1 MYTIGSFL
9 REEEL
14 TGLKLMTD
22 TADLQAEITN
32 INIIDN
38 PDSYDWLSS
47 GDFLLTT
54 GYFFRD
60 DEAMQR
66 QLVRELSELGCVGP
80 PLSGCDSGGD
90 AGGSKPVGLPA
101 HRYPGPVSA
110 QQDLQ
115 GGV

>member
-47 GDFLLTT
+47 GDF
-54 GYFFRD
+54 
-60 DEAMQR
+60 QR
-66 QLVRELSELGCVGP
+66 QMAAQIIQIPVR
-80 PLSGCDSGGD
+80 SGGD
-90 AGGSKPVGLPA
+90 AQLCPA
-101 HRYPGPVSA
+101 VPADNIHR
-110 QQDLQ
+110 
-115 GGV
+115 

>member
-38 PDSYDWLSS
+38 PR
-47 GDFLLTT
+47 FLRLAFLR
-54 GYFFRD
+54 GFFADYR
-60 DEAMQR
+60 
-66 QLVRELSELGCVGP
+66 LLF
-80 PLSGCDSGGD
+80 
-90 AGGSKPVGLPA
+90 
-101 HRYPGPVSA
+101 PG
-110 QQDLQ
+110 
-115 GGV
+115 

>member
-47 GDFLLTT
+47 GVF
-54 GYFFRD
+54 
-60 DEAMQR
+60 
-66 QLVRELSELGCVGP
+66 C
-80 PLSGCDSGGD
+80 
-90 AGGSKPVGLPA
+90 
-101 HRYPGPVSA
+101 
-110 QQDLQ
+110 
-115 GGV
+115 

>member
-38 PDSYDWLSS
+38 PDSYDLAFLWGFFADHRLFSS
-47 GDFLLTT
+47 G
-54 GYFFRD
+54 
-60 DEAMQR
+60 
-66 QLVRELSELGCVGP
+66 
-80 PLSGCDSGGD
+80 
-90 AGGSKPVGLPA
+90 
-101 HRYPGPVSA
+101 
-110 QQDLQ
+110 
-115 GGV
+115 

>member
-38 PDSYDWLSS
+38 PDSYDWLWGFFADHRLFSS
-47 GDFLLTT
+47 G
-54 GYFFRD
+54 
-60 DEAMQR
+60 
-66 QLVRELSELGCVGP
+66 
-80 PLSGCDSGGD
+80 
-90 AGGSKPVGLPA
+90 
-101 HRYPGPVSA
+101 
-110 QQDLQ
+110 
-115 GGV
+115 

>member
-54 GYFFRD
+54 GYFLRD
-60 DEAMQR
+60 DEAMQC
-66 QLVRELSELGCVGP
+66 QLVRELSELGCVGW
-80 PLSGCDSGGD
+80 PL
-90 AGGSKPVGLPA
+90 KPA
-101 HRYPGPVSA
+101 A
-110 QQDLQ
+110 IWM
-115 GGV
+115 

>member
-54 GYFFRD
+54 GYFLRD
-60 DEAMQR
+60 DEAMSVSLYGSFR
-66 QLVRELSELGCVGP
+66 NWVVWGW
-80 PLSGCDSGGD
+80 PL
-90 AGGSKPVGLPA
+90 KPA
-101 HRYPGPVSA
+101 A
-110 QQDLQ
+110 IWM
-115 GGV
+115 

>member
-38 PDSYDWLSS
+38 PDSYF
-47 GDFLLTT
+47 GF
-54 GYFFRD
+54 
-60 DEAMQR
+60 
-66 QLVRELSELGCVGP
+66 P
-80 PLSGCDSGGD
+80 PGIFC
-90 AGGSKPVGLPA
+90 
-101 HRYPGPVSA
+101 
-110 QQDLQ
+110 
-115 GGV
+115 